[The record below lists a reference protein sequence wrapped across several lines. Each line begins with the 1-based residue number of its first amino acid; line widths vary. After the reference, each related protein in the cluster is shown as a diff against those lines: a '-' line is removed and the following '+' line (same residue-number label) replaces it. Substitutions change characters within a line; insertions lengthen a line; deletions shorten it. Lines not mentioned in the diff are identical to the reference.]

1 MLPVYIC
8 EDEPEIR
15 AAQRE
20 YLEKLILIEG
30 YDMEIVMCSGHPE
43 DIVEA
48 VKESPGRGI
57 YFLDIELR
65 GESMDGFGLEAGFAG
80 IPDLCDGFSGSCVRD
95 FQVSS
100 GSVGLYCK
108 G

>member
-65 GESMDGFGLEAGFAG
+65 GESMDGFGLGKEIRKLDSRGFLIYVTAFQDLAFETFRYHLEA
-80 IPDLCDGFSGSCVRD
+80 
-95 FQVSS
+95 
-100 GSVGLYCK
+100 
-108 G
+108 